1 MKLKCFHWKTRT
13 KFMVIIFTIWLL
25 QAAWL
30 GFYFRS
36 EGNRV
41 QNVNTLYEDL
51 SESHISE
58 ETLKESLGKLLK
70 VHHEE
75 TTIEE
80 TTTLKLVLEIS
91 DVTFPRA
98 VNTAEKS
105 GSNSESSPKKYA
117 YVIGRYWEQ
126 MTQSMRAF
134 LALVLQASSS
144 GRSVVATMV
153 KDSRFQT
160 FGYPIDYYF
169 DRSQIR
175 EILRTNGYPD
185 IVDKEEFQRECPPES
200 PNHTSV
206 HFLYD
211 QEKAAT
217 YTKNLFKL
225 DDATYANVSRQARN
239 RGWARCNFMQKLTK
253 QTSRSEMLCVDTT
266 VVTDWEVFERDV
278 IKSPRCLNIVLW
290 RGIGESF
297 RARFK
302 EDRLK
307 LYSRDFFISLKPS
320 PDILREV
327 EKFKREV
334 FGYSKYIGVQI
345 RGEHVAILHGLA
357 FLKQCIHLLGYV
369 LRLLKGFFGTE
380 RVFVATDMSQYGS
393 KSWKDSV
400 KRDNVTDETL
410 PALQE
415 LVLSV
420 TNGVTF
426 ARTADKKAR
435 LDRGLVALIEVTLVS
450 QAESLLTIGHSS
462 FHEWTSSKFLD
473 FHRNESPAMWSLVK
487 LCQF

>member
-1 MKLKCFHWKTRT
+1 MIVFA
-13 KFMVIIFTIWLL
+13 IWLL

-30 GFYFRS
+30 GLYFTPK
-36 EGNRV
+36 GK
-41 QNVNTLYEDL
+41 QTQDLNTLYEQI
-51 SESHISE
+51 SESHISK
-58 ETLKESLGKLLK
+58 ETLNQSLGKLLK
-70 VHHEE
+70 VHHKE
-75 TTIEE
+75 TTIQG
-80 TTTLKLVLEIS
+80 TTTLKLVLDIS
-91 DVTFPRA
+91 DVKFPR
-98 VNTAEKS
+98 VVKTTEQY
-105 GSNSESSPKKYA
+105 GSNSNSSPKKYA

-160 FGYPIDYYF
+160 NGYPIGYYF
-169 DRSQIR
+169 DRNQIR
-175 EILRTNGYPD
+175 EILQTNDYPD
-185 IVDKEEFQRECPPES
+185 IVDQEEFLRECS
-200 PNHTSV
+200 PKFPNYTSV

-225 DDATYANVSRQARN
+225 DDATYASVSLQARK
-239 RGWARCNFMQKLTK
+239 RGWTRCNFIQKLTK
-253 QTSRSEMLCVDTT
+253 QPPESEMYCVDTT
-266 VVTDWEVFERDV
+266 VVTDWKVFERDV
-278 IKSPRCLNIVLW
+278 IRSPRCLSIVLW

-302 EDRLK
+302 ENSLK

-320 PDILREV
+320 PNVLGEV

-334 FGYSKYIGVQI
+334 FGDSKFIGVQI
-345 RGEHVAILHGLA
+345 RGEHVAILHGLSY
-357 FLKQCIHLLGYV
+357 LKQCIHLLGYV
-369 LRLLKGFFGTE
+369 LRLLKGLFGTD
-380 RVFVATDMSQYGS
+380 RVFVATDMSRYGS

-400 KRDNVTDETL
+400 KRDVVTDETL

-420 TNGVTF
+420 TKGVTF
-426 ARTADKKAR
+426 AQTAGKETR
-435 LDRGLVALIEVTLVS
+435 LDRGFVALIEVTLVS
-450 QAESLLTIGHSS
+450 QAQSLLTIGHSS
-462 FHEWTSSKFLD
+462 FHEWASSKFLD
-473 FHRNESPAMWSLVK
+473 FHRNESPATWSLVK